1 MNGYREVARRQL
13 LEQLYDKM
21 TDEEKKTFVMLTMQN
36 KNRDEILDALH
47 SQGAKIDDVSR
58 RIGKYPFMSDLIAN
72 VSGSAIWD
80 SIVWLGSRI
89 LRKL

>member
-1 MNGYREVARRQL
+1 MSGYRELARRQL

-21 TDEEKKTFVMLTMQN
+21 TDEEKKTFVMLTMEN
-36 KNRDEILDALH
+36 KNREEILDALR
-47 SQGAKIDDVSR
+47 SQGTKIDDVSR
-58 RIGKYPFMSDLIAN
+58 RIGKYPFASDLLAN